1 MIDLHSHIL
10 PNIDDGSKSLE
21 ESIAILK
28 KAQESGVT
36 DIVVTPHFIYGSTY
50 NNPKSKNLELLTNL
64 QNKAQ
69 EINVNLYLGN
79 EIYVDEDMLKYLKK
93 GIVSSLNN
101 TRYVLFELPMNNE
114 FKALKQIV
122 FELQSKGYI
131 PVIAHPERYRF
142 LKENPFLIEELITA
156 GALFQSNIGS
166 LFNRYGK
173 EANKILELFL
183 KHHMI
188 TFLSSDTH
196 HETDT
201 FYEDIPK
208 LKKLLKKIVSEE
220 YMEELFET
228 NARKLLQNE
237 KINPEEF
244 IPIKKSIF
252 KKYQ

>member
-1 MIDLHSHIL
+1 
-10 PNIDDGSKSLE
+10 
-21 ESIAILK
+21 
-28 KAQESGVT
+28 
-36 DIVVTPHFIYGSTY
+36 
-50 NNPKSKNLELLTNL
+50 
-64 QNKAQ
+64 
-69 EINVNLYLGN
+69 
-79 EIYVDEDMLKYLKK
+79 
-93 GIVSSLNN
+93 
-101 TRYVLFELPMNNE
+101 
-114 FKALKQIV
+114 
-122 FELQSKGYI
+122 
-131 PVIAHPERYRF
+131 
-142 LKENPFLIEELITA
+142 
-156 GALFQSNIGS
+156 
-166 LFNRYGK
+166 
-173 EANKILELFL
+173 
-183 KHHMI
+183 MI